1 LGDRTALGA
10 FTALA
15 VARADAAVTAADFA
29 APGRAPALDREAGR
43 GAVFLDSFCLVGMD
57 PVWSRAA

>member
-1 LGDRTALGA
+1 
-10 FTALA
+10 LA
-15 VARADAAVTAADFA
+15 VARADAAVTAADVA